1 MAAFSRRRA
10 QGRLIRINARGLSAA
25 EIKVRP
31 HTGTGEPA
39 MDKNIGAVDR
49 VLRALVGLALI
60 AYAIPVGFPA
70 TGWNWVGWIGVIP
83 FVTGAVG
90 NCPLYSL
97 LGIASCPRKPA

>member
-1 MAAFSRRRA
+1 V
-10 QGRLIRINARGLSAA
+10 SANVG
-25 EIKVRP
+25 IW
-31 HTGTGEPA
+31 
-39 MDKNIGAVDR
+39 DR
-49 VLRALVGLALI
+49 VLRVVVGLVLL
-60 AYAIPVGFPA
+60 AYAMRLGFPA